1 MIWNIMA
8 VIFAFVLGVA
18 FGYPKRRDAKR
29 IDNSN
34 IMNGTFD
41 VCTDDPEKD
50 IFTLAID
57 DWTLEHIKE
66 LSFVTFEVRY
76 NKK

>member
-1 MIWNIMA
+1 MIWRILA
-8 VIFAFVLGVA
+8 VIFAFVLGIA

-29 IDNSN
+29 IDNPN
-34 IMNGTFD
+34 NLNGTFE

-50 IFTLAID
+50 IFTLAIN
-57 DWTLEHIKE
+57 DWTLQHIKE

-76 NKK
+76 NRK